1 MPSALS
7 LRLRVLGPVHR
18 CDAMTCRMRAPW
30 RVACGRGI
38 PEAMAVIFER
48 AGARCINF
56 QEDGVSVLFS
66 RQGATCIAAPTL
78 DTVEM
83 NKEAV
88 VGQVQERRPHKSGP
102 QGWNRCR
109 PGDSSGPASVTSEC
123 RPEPGVGQLVF
134 GCPA

>member
-1 MPSALS
+1 M
-7 LRLRVLGPVHR
+7 
-18 CDAMTCRMRAPW
+18 
-30 RVACGRGI
+30 
-38 PEAMAVIFER
+38 IFGR

-66 RQGATCIAAPTL
+66 GQGATCIAAPTL
-78 DTVEM
+78 DTVEI

-102 QGWNRCR
+102 QGCDRCR
-109 PGDSSGPASVTSEC
+109 PGNSSGPADGTSEC
-123 RPEPGVGQLVF
+123 RPEPGVGRPVF